1 MGSLDRVMPMNFDY
15 VELSND
21 DAIATITINR
31 PDVMN
36 AISRKVYA
44 ELDEAFRI
52 AEQDLELRGP
62 WEVLG
67 TRQTGMLQFRVADLA
82 RDQQLLK
89 SIPAVADR
97 LLTENPGRV
106 DKLIS
111 RWIGD
116 AARFAVV

>member
-1 MGSLDRVMPMNFDY
+1 
-15 VELSND
+15 
-21 DAIATITINR
+21 
-31 PDVMN
+31 
-36 AISRKVYA
+36 
-44 ELDEAFRI
+44 
-52 AEQDLELRGP
+52 
-62 WEVLG
+62 
-67 TRQTGMLQFRVADLA
+67 LQFRVADLA

-116 AARFAVV
+116 AARFAGV